1 MNMSKKVAIYARVST
16 DSQSSD
22 NQLLEL
28 RAVAKQRG
36 WEIAGEYIDEAISG
50 AKGRDKRPSFDR
62 LQKDAV
68 RGGFDCVAA
77 WSVDRLGRSL
87 QDLVTF
93 LDEIRSCGVDLYL
106 HQQGL
111 DTSTP
116 AGKAMY
122 QMCGVFAE
130 YERAMIV
137 ERVKAGLAKA
147 RSKGRV
153 GGRPRISKDTERRII
168 GLRVNNPGLGIMK
181 IAKEVGVG
189 VGTVQRILADIP
201 KATIPLTHFNSV
213 S

>member
-1 MNMSKKVAIYARVST
+1 MTKTKKVAIYARVST
-16 DSQSSD
+16 DSQSTE

-28 RAVAKQRG
+28 RIVAKQRG
-36 WEIAGEYIDEAISG
+36 WIVVGEYIDDAISG
-50 AKGRDKRPSFDR
+50 SKGRDKRPAFDK

-68 RGGFDCVAA
+68 RGSFDAVAV

-93 LDEIRSCGVDLYL
+93 LNEIRASGVNLYL

-116 AGKAMY
+116 SGMAMF

-147 RSKGRV
+147 RTKGRV
-153 GGRPRISKDTERRII
+153 GGRPKISMEIERRIVAI
-168 GLRVNNPGLGIMK
+168 RLNNPALGMMK

-189 VGTVQRILADIP
+189 VGTVQRVLATAPRAILRSD
-201 KATIPLTHFNSV
+201 
-213 S
+213 

>member
-1 MNMSKKVAIYARVST
+1 MAKRVAIYARVST
-16 DSQSSD
+16 DSQSSE

-36 WEIAGEYIDEAISG
+36 WEVVEEYIDQAISG
-50 AKGRDKRPSFDR
+50 AKGRDKRPAFDK

-87 QDLVTF
+87 QDLVAF
-93 LDEIRSCGVDLYL
+93 LGEIRSCGVDLYL

-116 AGKAMY
+116 AGNAMF

-130 YERAMIV
+130 YERAMIA
-137 ERVKAGLAKA
+137 ERVKTGLAKA

-153 GGRPRISKDTERRII
+153 GGRPKISKETETKII
-168 GLRVNNPGLGIMK
+168 GLRLNNPHLGIMK

-189 VGTVQRILADIP
+189 VGTAQRVLANVPKKAIP
-201 KATIPLTHFNSV
+201 M
-213 S
+213 

>member
-1 MNMSKKVAIYARVST
+1 MSKKVAIYARVST
-16 DSQSSD
+16 DSQSSE

-28 RAVAKQRG
+28 RAVAMQRG
-36 WEIAGEYIDEAISG
+36 WEVVEEYIDEAISG
-50 AKGRDKRPSFDR
+50 AKGRDKRPAFDK

-68 RGGFDCVAA
+68 RGCFQCVAA

-93 LDEIRSCGVDLYL
+93 LGEIRSCGVDLYL

-116 AGKAMY
+116 AGNAMF

-130 YERAMIV
+130 YERAMIA
-137 ERVKAGLAKA
+137 ERVKTGLAKA

-153 GGRPRISKDTERRII
+153 GGRPKISKEIERKII
-168 GLRVNNPGLGIMK
+168 GLRVSNPALGIMK
-181 IAKEVGVG
+181 VAKEVGVG
-189 VGTVQRILADIP
+189 VGTAQRVLANIP
-201 KATIPLTHFNSV
+201 KKTIPQ
-213 S
+213 

>member
-1 MNMSKKVAIYARVST
+1 MSKKVAIYARVST
-16 DSQSSD
+16 DSQSSE
-22 NQLLEL
+22 NQLMEL

-36 WEIAGEYIDEAISG
+36 WDIVEEYIDEAISG
-50 AKGRDKRPSFDR
+50 AKGRDKRPAFDK

-87 QDLVTF
+87 QDLVAF
-93 LDEIRSCGVDLYL
+93 LGEIRSCGVDLYL

-116 AGKAMY
+116 AGNAMF

-130 YERAMIV
+130 YERAMIA
-137 ERVKAGLAKA
+137 ERVKTGLAKA
-147 RSKGRV
+147 RSRGRV
-153 GGRPRISKDTERRII
+153 GGRPKISKQIESRII
-168 GLRVNNPGLGIMK
+168 GLRLNNPKLGIMK

-189 VGTVQRILADIP
+189 VGTAQRVLANIP
-201 KATIPLTHFNSV
+201 KKTIPT
-213 S
+213 